1 MSVNVRLAVLVPL
14 AVGANVTLMAQLVPA
29 ARVEGLRGQVL
40 VWPKSVGFVPV
51 MAILE
56 MLKA

>member
-1 MSVNVRLAVLVPL
+1 VNVRLAVLVPL

>member
-1 MSVNVRLAVLVPL
+1 MSVNVRLAVLGPL